1 MIPFLKIKLSLSVC
15 VYDILQAYMFIAET
29 HRTLYNLLSFFQ
41 LIRNIIMAGHI
52 LIGNIHVR
60 QDEKLVIRISL
71 LHFVP

>member
-1 MIPFLKIKLSLSVC
+1 
-15 VYDILQAYMFIAET
+15 MFVAEA
-29 HRTLYNLLSFFQ
+29 HGTLYNLFSFFQ
-41 LIRNIIMAGHI
+41 LVCNVTKADYI

>member
-1 MIPFLKIKLSLSVC
+1 
-15 VYDILQAYMFIAET
+15 MFVAEA
-29 HRTLYNLLSFFQ
+29 HGTLYNLLSFFQ
-41 LIRNIIMAGHI
+41 LIRNIIMADHI

>member
-1 MIPFLKIKLSLSVC
+1 
-15 VYDILQAYMFIAET
+15 MFVAEA